1 MTVYQNW
8 VIIESSYKV
17 LSGSAKEGDEPA
29 TAWDLEIWLQLFLT
43 LAPQTEMN
51 KLNTE
56 KKVKE
61 LPYLFHYSMHLKR
74 QNSLPVKFMIPMNY
88 FAKKNLKDTIFLCD
102 ICITLIIMEVTQL
115 TWGGKYN
122 IK

>member
-74 QNSLPVKFMIPMNY
+74 QQS
-88 FAKKNLKDTIFLCD
+88 TS
-102 ICITLIIMEVTQL
+102 
-115 TWGGKYN
+115 
-122 IK
+122 